1 MNLYEFKNQQNSTI
15 LNYLNNTYD
24 RGITSLIIL
33 ALPIST
39 ICYLYN
45 YKLLGLSVFILSL
58 ILTLI
63 YSTFAIKIA
72 YMFSIIFAAIFYLKY
87 DLFKKYFLFFLA
99 LYFLL
104 SPFILGIF
112 NYKEFSNYEK
122 KILQNNISLA
132 KKYCDKVDNLAITGY
147 LNFNY
152 NNTLNLKCGY
162 GNKNSNVSFFYK
174 NSEVFTLEK
183 KFHKIIVFI

>member
-1 MNLYEFKNQQNSTI
+1 M
-15 LNYLNNTYD
+15 
-24 RGITSLIIL
+24 
-33 ALPIST
+33 
-39 ICYLYN
+39 
-45 YKLLGLSVFILSL
+45 
-58 ILTLI
+58 
-63 YSTFAIKIA
+63 
-72 YMFSIIFAAIFYLKY
+72 
-87 DLFKKYFLFFLA
+87 FFLA

-183 KFHKIIVFI
+183 KFHKIIVFIKSTANNIIDQKLHRLIIWSYVKRKKF